1 MPCFV
6 IVKEI
11 KAYKKSENTFKLL
24 NAFKCNEFSHMIES
38 GCGFLHMT
46 RKNSYYFSA
55 GFGSPTEEKSE
66 PASGRNT
73 AASKSAAKEKG
84 SR

>member
-1 MPCFV
+1 MQCIF
-6 IVKEI
+6 
-11 KAYKKSENTFKLL
+11 
-24 NAFKCNEFSHMIES
+24 HMIES

-46 RKNSYYFSA
+46 RKASYYFSA

-73 AASKSAAKEKG
+73 AVSRSAAKEKG